1 MTRFHCL
8 RASRL
13 AAAIGGSALVVGMA
27 PAAQAAITEY
37 TNKTAFEA
45 ALAPG
50 AYTETNMHGKYP
62 NYSGGLGFSY
72 TVAASGGSYQI
83 SPNDLST
90 GSRGPSTL
98 TFSFGSGIKAFG
110 GYFYNTN
117 SSGSFVSSS
126 FQISLNSNS
135 FTTTKTPTSTTTFYG
150 FISDSVFTNAAITR
164 DSTDF
169 VTAGTVIVG
178 TTASAPV
185 AAPGPLPLLGVGA
198 AFGWSRR
205 LRCRLVGGP
214 PRLLNTIGRPCCRLL
229 WLSAVGERTH

>member
-37 TNKTAFEA
+37 TNKAAFEA
-45 ALAPG
+45 TLAPG
-50 AYTETNMHGKYP
+50 AYTETQMYNKYP
-62 NYSGGLGFSY
+62 SYSGGSGFSY
-72 TVAASGGSYQI
+72 TVGATGGPFNI
-83 SPNDLST
+83 DVNDLST
-90 GSRGPSTL
+90 LNPAPSTL

-110 GYFYNTN
+110 GYFYVTDGAGNIVAAPLQIGIN
-117 SSGSFVSSS
+117 SD
-126 FQISLNSNS
+126 S

-150 FISDSVFTNAAITR
+150 FISDTDLTNATIIKNVSQR
-164 DSTDF
+164 Y

-185 AAPGPLPLLGVGA
+185 AAPGPLPLFGAAA

-205 LRCRLVGGP
+205 LRRRLVGG
-214 PRLLNTIGRPCCRLL
+214 RPGC
-229 WLSAVGERTH
+229 